1 MLEIQ
6 GLKAQVAGIEVLH
19 GIDLSV
25 KAGEVHAIMGPNGSG
40 KSTLGKVLAGLEDYE
55 VTGGSVRYLG
65 RDLLE
70 LSVEERA
77 QQGVFLGFQYPVE
90 IPGVGNDYFLKTALN
105 AQRKARGEEELGAA
119 DFLRA
124 LKAAMKTI
132 ELDDRFRKRFVNVG
146 FSGGEKKRNE
156 ILQLLM
162 LQPRLAVLDET
173 DSGLDIDALRVVAQG
188 VNALRSPERGFVLV
202 THYERLLNYIQPDY
216 VHVLVGGRIVRS
228 GGPELAG
235 ELESSGYAEYG
246 PRLVGAWRPATNT
259 VLELSWNWT
268 ARPFDSR
275 SQTDILGTPL
285 TGTRL
290 TNHDLRTQL
299 EWRQTWDAGR
309 RFQTSARLLHLRRTE
324 NGEGFSDSDRLGAVA
339 GMTLRLGRWQLRGT
353 GRWSTYDFAFQIVSP
368 FQPVPRTREEIGAE
382 ARIECR
388 LGEPVRLYAEY
399 AYEEQR
405 SNVPSDNFRAQTGLL
420 GIEYDF

>member
-1 MLEIQ
+1 MSAQ
-6 GLKAQVAGIEVLH
+6 PPSRTPGLRILPAAVTFLALFSGVNAGPWEQPAPMVEPGPFLFWDTSLTVRAGLGYKDNPLLSPNSGNDTAISQLGADLFVTRLPVDDHAFNLFVSLDDRRYLDEVRSGPGQPRADKEQLFLASAEYHRSLTGGWRPGLAVVAYHAEQVYDASDFGGQPGTVR
-19 GIDLSV
+19 
-25 KAGEVHAIMGPNGSG
+25 AR
-40 KSTLGKVLAGLEDYE
+40 GKVA
-55 VTGGSVRYLG
+55 TATPSVRYT
-65 RDLLE
+65 RDAWSLE
-70 LSVEERA
+70 L
-77 QQGVFLGFQYPVE
+77 QFTGGHFWFDPPV
-90 IPGVGNDYFLKTALN
+90 
-105 AQRKARGEEELGAA
+105 
-119 DFLRA
+119 
-124 LKAAMKTI
+124 
-132 ELDDRFRKRFVNVG
+132 
-146 FSGGEKKRNE
+146 
-156 ILQLLM
+156 
-162 LQPRLAVLDET
+162 
-173 DSGLDIDALRVVAQG
+173 
-188 VNALRSPERGFVLV
+188 
-202 THYERLLNYIQPDY
+202 
-216 VHVLVGGRIVRS
+216 
-228 GGPELAG
+228 
-235 ELESSGYAEYG
+235 SGYAEYG

-324 NGEGFSDSDRLGAVA
+324 NGEGFSDYDRLGAVA